1 MMIVA
6 LEEVSETLITLRQ
19 ATKLDREGIVNRRFP
34 GEGELHLLW
43 NLKIK
48 EKVLYTWTESFCN
61 S

>member
-34 GEGELHLLW
+34 GEGELHLL
-43 NLKIK
+43 
-48 EKVLYTWTESFCN
+48 
-61 S
+61 